1 MTTISNT
8 APRQR
13 LTLLLNDEILEPAFV
28 ALTLIGIVTGLILE
42 GSGAPESIILAVHLA
57 TYFFGGFY
65 AVRAIIEALRHWSI
79 EVDLLM
85 VLAALGAGYLGDFT
99 EGAILLF
106 LFSLSNVLQAYAMRR
121 TEQAITALMQLR
133 PDTVTVHR
141 DGREL
146 DLPVEAVQVGDVIVL
161 RPGDRVPLDGVI
173 ERGSGTFDESALTG
187 ESMPVQKGPGMA
199 VLAGTLNQTGA
210 LEVRVTKPASESTL
224 ARIITMVSEAQA
236 RKARSQSFLEYFEQ
250 RYAIGVIVA
259 VILFILAV
267 PALTGAD
274 FADTFYRGMVLLTVA
289 SPCALVIS
297 VPASLLSAIA
307 AGARRG
313 VLFKGGVHIEELSKV
328 RVIAFD
334 KTGTLTFGKPTMT
347 DLVPMN
353 GVDEADLLAIV
364 ARAEQP
370 SEHPIARAILQAAEE
385 RGITVA
391 PPEQFTAVTGMG
403 VRAMWEGVETLVGSP
418 RLFAEAGVVV
428 PPELSARADELMAQ
442 GRGSVLF
449 VRRGEQWLGLVAVM
463 DRERP
468 DAAQRIAELRAAG
481 IERIVML
488 TGDNP
493 QVAEAMARR
502 LGVDEVHAGL
512 LPADKLRIVE
522 QLRQRYGGV
531 AMVGD
536 GVNDAPALAAATVGI
551 AMGAAGTDAALET
564 ADLVLMRDDLSA
576 ITYALRLSR
585 RTQRVVWQNITF
597 ALAVVVVLVTTTL
610 TVGVPLPLGVVGH
623 EGSTIIVVLLYRYW
637 RRARSSGSAT
647 VTGLNSP
654 SQMVCTASA

>member
-28 ALTLIGIVTGLILE
+28 ALTLVGIIVGLMLE
-42 GSGAPESIILAVHLA
+42 GAGAPESIMLAVHLA

-65 AVRAIIEALRHWSI
+65 AVRTIIASLRHWSI

-121 TEQAITALMQLR
+121 TEQAITALMKLR
-133 PDTVTVHR
+133 PDTVTVRR

-146 DLPVEAVQVGDVIVL
+146 DLPVEAVQVGDVVLL

-173 ERGSGTFDESALTG
+173 ERGNGTFDESALTG
-187 ESMPVQKGPGMA
+187 ESMPVQRGPGMA

-259 VILFILAV
+259 VALFILATPV
-267 PALTGAD
+267 LTSAP

-313 VLFKGGVHIEELSKV
+313 VLFKGGVHLEELSNV

-334 KTGTLTFGKPTMT
+334 KTGTLTFGKPTLT
-347 DLVPMN
+347 DLVPTEGIN
-353 GVDEADLLAIV
+353 ELDLLTIV

-370 SEHPIARAILQAAEE
+370 SEHPIARAILHAAEE
-385 RGITVA
+385 RGMTVA
-391 PPEQFTAVTGMG
+391 PPDQFTAVTGMG
-403 VRAMWEGVETLVGSP
+403 VRATWDGVETLVGSP
-418 RLFAEAGVVV
+418 RLFAEAGMTV
-428 PPELSARADELMAQ
+428 PPELLARADELMAQ
-442 GRGSVLF
+442 GRGTVLLA
-449 VRRGEQWLGLVAVM
+449 RRGQQWLGLVAVM

-468 DAAQRIAELRAAG
+468 DAAQRIGELRAAG

-502 LGVDEVHAGL
+502 LGIDEVHAGL

-522 QLRQRYGGV
+522 QLRQRYGAV

-564 ADLVLMRDDLSA
+564 ADLVLMRDDLGA

-585 RTQRVVWQNITF
+585 HTQRVVWQNITF
-597 ALAVVVVLVTTTL
+597 ALAVVVVLVLTTL
-610 TVGVPLPLGVVGH
+610 TIGVPLPLGVVGH
-623 EGSTIIVVLLYRYW
+623 EGSTIIVVLN
-637 RRARSSGSAT
+637 
-647 VTGLNSP
+647 GLRLL
-654 SQMVCTASA
+654 MFR

>member
-623 EGSTIIVVLLYRYW
+623 EGSTIIVVLN
-637 RRARSSGSAT
+637 
-647 VTGLNSP
+647 GLRLL
-654 SQMVCTASA
+654 MFR

>member
-1 MTTISNT
+1 MSMITVSNT
-8 APRQR
+8 TSRQR
-13 LTLLLNDEILEPAFV
+13 WTLWLNDEILEPAFV
-28 ALTLIGIVTGLILE
+28 ALTLIGIIAGLMLE
-42 GSGAPESIILAVHLA
+42 GIGAPDTVILAVHLA

-65 AVRAIIEALRHWSI
+65 ATRTIIESLRHWSI

-121 TEQAITALMQLR
+121 TRQAISALMELR
-133 PDTVTVHR
+133 PDTVTILR

-146 DLPVEAVQVGDVIVL
+146 QVSVEEVQVGDVVAL
-161 RPGDRVPLDGVI
+161 HPGDRVPLDGVI
-173 ERGSGTFDESALTG
+173 ERGSGAFDESAITG
-187 ESMPVQKGPGMA
+187 ESMPVLKTPGMT

-210 LEVRVTKPASESTL
+210 IAMRVTKPAHESTL

-259 VILFILAV
+259 VALFILAM
-267 PALTGAD
+267 PALTGAA
-274 FADTFYRGMVLLTVA
+274 FADVFYRGMVLLTVA

-313 VLFKGGVHIEELSKV
+313 VLFKGGVHLEELSKV

-334 KTGTLTFGKPTMT
+334 KTGTLTFGKPVVT
-347 DLVPMN
+347 DLVPE
-353 GVDEADLLAIV
+353 GDIDEQELLTVA

-370 SEHPIARAILQAAEE
+370 SEHPIARAILHAAEE
-385 RGITVA
+385 RGITIA
-391 PPEQFTAVTGMG
+391 PPDQFTAVTGMG
-403 VRAMWEGVETLVGSP
+403 VKAMWDGVETLVGSP
-418 RLFAEAGVVV
+418 RLFAEAGVIV
-428 PPELSARADELMAQ
+428 PAGLLARADELIGQ
-442 GRGSVLF
+442 GRGSVLL
-449 VRRGEQWLGLVAVM
+449 VRRGKQWLGLVAVM

-502 LGVDEVHAGL
+502 LGIDEVHAGL

-522 QLRQRYGGV
+522 QLRQRYGAV

-564 ADLVLMRDDLSA
+564 ADLVLMRDDLGA
-576 ITYALRLSR
+576 ISYALRLSR
-585 RTQRVVWQNITF
+585 RTQRVVWQNIAF
-597 ALAVVVVLVTTTL
+597 ALAVVVVLVSATL
-610 TVGVPLPLGVVGH
+610 TIGVPLPLGVVGH
-623 EGSTIIVVLLYRYW
+623 EGSTIIVVLN
-637 RRARSSGSAT
+637 
-647 VTGLNSP
+647 GLRLLLFR
-654 SQMVCTASA
+654 

>member
-1 MTTISNT
+1 MTTLSNT

-13 LTLLLNDEILEPAFV
+13 LMLLLNDEILEPAFV
-28 ALTLIGIVTGLILE
+28 VLTLVGIVAGLILDRA
-42 GSGAPESIILAVHLA
+42 GTPTAIVLAVHLA

-65 AVRAIIEALRHWSI
+65 AVRTIIDALRHWKI

-133 PDTVTVHR
+133 PGTVTVRR

-146 DLPVEAVQVGDVIVL
+146 DLPVEAVQVGDVVVL

-173 ERGSGTFDESALTG
+173 ERGSGSFDESALTG

-259 VILFILAV
+259 VILFILAI

-274 FADTFYRGMVLLTVA
+274 FTDTFYRGMVLLTVA

-313 VLFKGGVHIEELSKV
+313 VLFKGGVHLEELSKV

-353 GVDEADLLAIV
+353 GVDEAELLAIV

-391 PPEQFTAVTGMG
+391 PPEEFTAVTGMG

-428 PPELSARADELMAQ
+428 PPELSARVDELVAQ

-522 QLRQRYGGV
+522 QLHQRYGGV

-585 RTQRVVWQNITF
+585 RTQRVVWQNIIF

-623 EGSTIIVVLLYRYW
+623 EGSTIIVVLN
-637 RRARSSGSAT
+637 
-647 VTGLNSP
+647 GLRLLLFR
-654 SQMVCTASA
+654 

>member
-42 GSGAPESIILAVHLA
+42 GSGAPESITLAAHLA
-57 TYFFGGFY
+57 TYFFGSFY
-65 AVRAIIEALRHWSI
+65 AVRAIIASLRHWSI

-133 PDTVTVHR
+133 PDMVTVRR

-146 DLPVEAVQVGDVIVL
+146 DLPVEAVQVGDVVVL

-173 ERGSGTFDESALTG
+173 ERGSGSFDESALTG

-274 FADTFYRGMVLLTVA
+274 FTDTFYRGMVLLTVA

-313 VLFKGGVHIEELSKV
+313 VLFKGGVHLEELSKV

-418 RLFAEAGVVV
+418 HLFAEAGVVV
-428 PPELSARADELMAQ
+428 PPELSVRADELMAQ

-449 VRRGEQWLGLVAVM
+449 VRRGEQWLGLIAVM

-585 RTQRVVWQNITF
+585 RTQQVVWQNIIF

-623 EGSTIIVVLLYRYW
+623 EGSTIIVVLN
-637 RRARSSGSAT
+637 
-647 VTGLNSP
+647 GLRLLLFR
-654 SQMVCTASA
+654 

>member
-1 MTTISNT
+1 MTTLSNT

-13 LTLLLNDEILEPAFV
+13 LMLLLNDEILEPAFV
-28 ALTLIGIVTGLILE
+28 VLTLVGIVAGLILDRA
-42 GSGAPESIILAVHLA
+42 GAPAAIILAVHLA

-146 DLPVEAVQVGDVIVL
+146 DLPIEAVQVGDVIVL

-173 ERGSGTFDESALTG
+173 ERGSGSFDESALTG

-313 VLFKGGVHIEELSKV
+313 VLFKGGVHLEELSKV

-585 RTQRVVWQNITF
+585 RTQRVVWQNIIF

-623 EGSTIIVVLLYRYW
+623 EGSTIIVVLN
-637 RRARSSGSAT
+637 
-647 VTGLNSP
+647 GLRLLLFR
-654 SQMVCTASA
+654 

>member
-1 MTTISNT
+1 MITVSNT
-8 APRQR
+8 TSRQR
-13 LTLLLNDEILEPAFV
+13 WTLWLNDEILEPAFV
-28 ALTLIGIVTGLILE
+28 ALTLIGIIAGLMLE
-42 GSGAPESIILAVHLA
+42 GIGAPDTVILAVHLA

-65 AVRAIIEALRHWSI
+65 ATRTIIESLRHWSI

-121 TEQAITALMQLR
+121 TRQAISALMELR
-133 PDTVTVHR
+133 PDTVTILR

-146 DLPVEAVQVGDVIVL
+146 QVSVEEVQVGDVVAL
-161 RPGDRVPLDGVI
+161 HPGDRVPLDGVI
-173 ERGSGTFDESALTG
+173 ERGSGAFDESAITG
-187 ESMPVQKGPGMA
+187 ESMPVLKTPGMT

-210 LEVRVTKPASESTL
+210 IAMRVTKPAHESTL

-259 VILFILAV
+259 VALFILAM
-267 PALTGAD
+267 PALTGAA
-274 FADTFYRGMVLLTVA
+274 FADVFYRGMVLLTVA

-313 VLFKGGVHIEELSKV
+313 VLFKGGVHLEELSKV

-334 KTGTLTFGKPTMT
+334 KTGTLTFGKPVVT
-347 DLVPMN
+347 DLVPE
-353 GVDEADLLAIV
+353 GDIDEQELLTVA

-370 SEHPIARAILQAAEE
+370 SEHPIARAILHAAEE
-385 RGITVA
+385 RGITIA
-391 PPEQFTAVTGMG
+391 PPDQFTAVTGMG
-403 VRAMWEGVETLVGSP
+403 VKAMWDGVETLVGSP
-418 RLFAEAGVVV
+418 RLFAEAGVIV
-428 PPELSARADELMAQ
+428 PAGLLARADELIGQ
-442 GRGSVLF
+442 GRGSVLL
-449 VRRGEQWLGLVAVM
+449 VRRGKQWLGLVAVM

-502 LGVDEVHAGL
+502 LGIDEVHAGL

-522 QLRQRYGGV
+522 QLRQRYGAV

-564 ADLVLMRDDLSA
+564 ADLVLMRDDLGA
-576 ITYALRLSR
+576 ISYALRLSR
-585 RTQRVVWQNITF
+585 RTQRVVWQNIAF
-597 ALAVVVVLVTTTL
+597 ALAVVVVLVSATL
-610 TVGVPLPLGVVGH
+610 TIGVPLPLGVVGH
-623 EGSTIIVVLLYRYW
+623 EGSTIIVVLN
-637 RRARSSGSAT
+637 
-647 VTGLNSP
+647 GLRLLLFR
-654 SQMVCTASA
+654 